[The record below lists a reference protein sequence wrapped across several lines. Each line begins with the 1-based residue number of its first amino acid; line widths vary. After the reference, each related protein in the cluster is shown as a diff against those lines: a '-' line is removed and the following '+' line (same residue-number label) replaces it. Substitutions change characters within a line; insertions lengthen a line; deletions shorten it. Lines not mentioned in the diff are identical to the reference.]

1 MKTMIQHC
9 AKSFYGKK
17 FLSMIADWGRVIN
30 AKYGEVGAWG
40 VKKYKVGKEERTIAR
55 INRA

>member
-30 AKYGEVGAWG
+30 AKHGEVGG
-40 VKKYKVGKEERTIAR
+40 MGGQKV
-55 INRA
+55 